1 MEGNMIKLRA
11 LNNKDFILN
20 SDQIEK
26 MEQVPETLIT
36 LINGKKYMVLE
47 SPEEV
52 IKEIIIYKKKIYGA
66 DL

>member
-1 MEGNMIKLRA
+1 MIKLRA

-36 LINGKKYMVLE
+36 LMNGKKYIVLE

-52 IKEIIIYKKKIYGA
+52 IRQIIIYKKKIYGA

>member
-11 LNNKDFILN
+11 LNNKEFILN

-36 LINGKKYMVLE
+36 LINGRKYMVLE

>member
-1 MEGNMIKLRA
+1 MIKLRA